1 MMTLQQ
7 AAQWLTD
14 AQAVGDVSV
23 TVQRVHTDTRTLL
36 PGDLFVALKGE
47 RFDGNDYLIEAKA
60 KGAVAALFQ
69 GDAACA
75 ALNHAALPG
84 LVVADS
90 KRALGELATGW
101 RQQYKLPLMAVTGSN
116 GKTTVTQMIA
126 SILNAFK
133 PQAMLATQGNFNN
146 DIGVPLTLLRLNAQH
161 EVAVLEL
168 GMNHPGEIKI
178 LADMARP
185 TVALVNNAQREHLE
199 FMANTQAV
207 AQENGAAIEA
217 LGTNGVAVFPADD
230 AFSLL
235 WLEMTGARAHMSFA
249 IKHQE
254 ADDLQ
259 GADVYCAPPV
269 WTGEAWAVR
278 VRTPVGTLGYR
289 LHVAGLH
296 NVKNSLAAVACTLAA
311 GVPLAYIARGLEA
324 FEPVKGRSRA
334 LSVALHS
341 HTLTLVDDSYNANP
355 DSVRA
360 AIDVLAGLP
369 GPRLLVLGDM
379 GEVGNEGAKFHAEV
393 VAYAQACG
401 IETLYGLGEQMAL
414 AIQSVRAGQHF
425 ADIDA
430 LNAAVRASLPD
441 LASVL
446 VKGSRFMKME
456 RVVQTISACAS
467 SHEDNNNDNNKDAH
481 HAA

>member
-1 MMTLQQ
+1 MMTLQH
-7 AAQWLTD
+7 AAAWLTS
-14 AQAVGDVSV
+14 AQIVGGASV
-23 TVQRVHTDTRTLL
+23 TVQRVHTDTRSLM

-47 RFDGNDYLIEAKA
+47 RFDGNDYLAEAKA
-60 KGAVAALFQ
+60 KGAVAALCQ
-69 GDAACA
+69 GDAAHS
-75 ALNHAALPG
+75 ALTRAALPG

-90 KRALGELATGW
+90 KRALGELAAGW
-101 RQQYKLPLMAVTGSN
+101 RAQFKLPLIAVTGSN

-126 SILNAFK
+126 AILNVFK

-161 EVAVLEL
+161 EVAVVEL
-168 GMNHPGEIKI
+168 GMNHPGEIKA

-207 AQENGAAIEA
+207 AQENGAVIEA
-217 LGTNGVAVFPADD
+217 LGTHGVAVFPADD

-235 WLEMTGARAHMSFA
+235 WLELTGARAHMSFA
-249 IKHQE
+249 IKNQE
-254 ADDLQ
+254 ADDLE

-278 VRTPVGTLGYR
+278 VRTPVGTSGYR

-296 NVKNSLAAVACTLAA
+296 NVKNSLAAVACALAA
-311 GVPLAYIARGLEA
+311 GVPLADIARGLET

-334 LSVALHS
+334 MSVVLSDRS
-341 HTLTLVDDSYNANP
+341 LTLVDDSYNANP

-379 GEVGNEGAKFHAEV
+379 GEVGNEGPKFHAEV
-393 VAYAQACG
+393 VAYAQTRG
-401 IETLYGLGEQMAL
+401 IDTLFGLGEQVGL
-414 AIQSVRAGQHF
+414 AIQSMSVGQHF

-430 LNAAVRASLPD
+430 LNAAVLTQLPT
-441 LASVL
+441 LSSVL

-456 RVVQTISACAS
+456 RVVQAITDCAAQ
-467 SHEDNNNDNNKDAH
+467 NPNNDNNKDAH